1 MTITYVE
8 ANAEA
13 SNNDYLSAIRSVIQ
27 DTVNAEAEFTDA
39 EITAVYSATDD
50 AQTQIVRN
58 LRAAVTLSRI
68 LQRRYAKQASFSSQG
83 TSVQLLERAK
93 FWGSMVSELEGEL
106 QVAEMNAGNLDR
118 GGILYAGRATSFID
132 QTGRDLG
139 ASGHGGSL
147 GGIIVGGV

>member
-1 MTITYVE
+1 MSKARAVTSCSRLLRIHMTITYVE

-106 QVAEMNAGNLDR
+106 QVAE
-118 GGILYAGRATSFID
+118 
-132 QTGRDLG
+132 
-139 ASGHGGSL
+139 
-147 GGIIVGGV
+147 